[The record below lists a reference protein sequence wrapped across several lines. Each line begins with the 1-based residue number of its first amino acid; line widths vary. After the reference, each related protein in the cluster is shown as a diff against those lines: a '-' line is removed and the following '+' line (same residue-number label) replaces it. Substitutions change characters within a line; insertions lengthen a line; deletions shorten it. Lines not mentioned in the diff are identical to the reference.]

1 MKLLLILF
9 SNITTLFL
17 LMSSSLNLNLYKNS
31 NELML
36 VNTTPS
42 IPNITISPTNTPT
55 ITSTPTPTTKP
66 TNSPTNTPTPVNIS
80 YIVNART
87 NKDIVK
93 PQEKFEIEI
102 TVQNNGSQT
111 INNFEIRIP
120 FLKKINNASFISE
133 KPSFNKILDT
143 LEYPAQFQNRSWIIN
158 TFSPGDQKTF
168 TLEFLTSNNNSEE
181 NVEISTIFTLPIT
194 WIDPNNLE
202 SNKEINLNYLRFDIY
217 INKSYKESI
226 RGEFPKYETLIT
238 SISKVKLPE
247 TYTFPGSKTT
257 DLSKIDKSNYT
268 SVNNFTLDTQDIT
281 LELIDSIDLSGE
293 EIPQILSNLND
304 FISLSWGKIELKKEI
319 PFLKGKKIKVTFKN
333 TNFKNPPLIKLKK
346 NANVLQLSDFNG
358 AYDENETFLELS
370 EILDIALLSDIYT
383 DKSVYETENDNIQIT
398 LKVSDPNAAVVY
410 NTFNGST
417 PVDIIDINT
426 GEFNINF
433 KLTPGENIK
442 VDIVAKLKNNET
454 YTKSIVIKNINTAE
468 INESTEQPSTISMPI
483 NQLTIILLIT
493 LFVILIIVLLII
505 YFLIKRK
512 TQKNELEIE
521 LKNIIAK
528 SQLEEKDDPHLF
540 PTESIKVKLS
550 NTNTISLFSINN
562 LKNKK
567 N

>member
-9 SNITTLFL
+9 SNITPLFL
-17 LMSSSLNLNLYKNS
+17 LITSLFNFNLYKNS

-42 IPNITISPTNTPT
+42 IPNTTITPT
-55 ITSTPTPTTKP
+55 S
-66 TNSPTNTPTPVNIS
+66 SPINTPTPGIS
-80 YIVNART
+80 YVVNTKT
-87 NKDIVK
+87 NKDTVK

-102 TVQNNGSQT
+102 TVQNNGSQN

-120 FLKKINNASFISE
+120 FLRKINNASFISE

-168 TLEFLTSNNNSEE
+168 TLEFLTSNYNSDE

-217 INKSYKESI
+217 INKLYKESV
-226 RGEFPKYETLIT
+226 RGEFPKYENLNT

-247 TYTFPGSKTT
+247 IYTFPGSKTT

-268 SVNNFTLDTQDIT
+268 AINNFTLDTKDVT
-281 LELIDSIDLSGE
+281 LELIDPIDLSGE

-304 FISLSWGKIELKKEI
+304 FINLSWGKIELKKEI
-319 PFLKGKKIKVTFKN
+319 PFLKGKKIKIIFKN
-333 TNFKNPPLIKLKK
+333 TNFKNPPLIRLKK
-346 NANVLQLSDFNG
+346 NTNVLQLSDFNG
-358 AYDENETFLELS
+358 SYNENETFLELS
-370 EILDIALLSDIYT
+370 EILDVALLSDIYT
-383 DKSVYETENDNIQIT
+383 DKSVYETKDENIQIT

-410 NTFNGST
+410 TTSNGST

-433 KLTPGENIK
+433 KLNPGENIK
-442 VDIVAKLKNNET
+442 VDIIAKLKNNET
-454 YTKSIVIKNINTAE
+454 YVKSIVVKNINIE
-468 INESTEQPSTISMPI
+468 VNSNKPTEQPNTISMPI
-483 NQLTIILLIT
+483 NQLTIILLSI

-505 YFLIKRK
+505 YFLVKRK
-512 TQKNELEIE
+512 SKKNELEIE
-521 LKNIIAK
+521 LKNIVAK

-540 PTESIKVKLS
+540 PTETIKVNLS

-567 N
+567 NLTKC